1 MPAPDRPSPPTAG
14 VAAATAAVMAAFAA
28 NSVLMRLAL
37 DGVAGAPTEVALV
50 EAATVT
56 LFRLYA
62 GALALAVL
70 LALRGV
76 RVRVERPDYGAGALL
91 FVYAAAF
98 SVAYLDLATGTGALI
113 LFAAVQLT
121 MIGAGLRAGE
131 RLGAAQWAGLAAA
144 VAGVVVLVAPG
155 VEAPAPLPAA
165 TMAVSG
171 VAWGLYS
178 LRGRGAE
185 HPVVTTTV
193 SFLTACVLGL
203 GLGLATLAVDLPH
216 DAYLH
221 SAEVGYAVASGALT
235 SALGY
240 VAWYA
245 VLPRLR
251 ATSASVVQLSV
262 PVLAAVGG
270 VIWLAEPV
278 TLRLAAASVLTLGGI
293 AAVLRAR

>member
-1 MPAPDRPSPPTAG
+1 MPDSSPPSAG

-37 DGVAGAPTEVALV
+37 ADVVGAPTGVALG
-50 EAATVT
+50 EAAIVT

-62 GALALAVL
+62 GALTLVGI
-70 LALRGV
+70 LALRGRRYADV
-76 RVRVERPDYGAGALL
+76 TVDVGAGALL
-91 FVYAAAF
+91 FVYATAF

-113 LFAAVQLT
+113 LFAAVQAT

-131 RLGAAQWAGLAAA
+131 RLGALQWAGLAVA
-144 VAGVVVLVAPG
+144 VVGVIVLVSPG
-155 VEAPAPLPAA
+155 VQAPEPLPAA

-178 LRGRGAE
+178 LRGRGVA
-185 HPVVTTTV
+185 HPVLATTLAFVTASV
-193 SFLTACVLGL
+193 IGL
-203 GLGLATLAVDLPH
+203 GLGLATLAIPETP
-216 DAYLH
+216 DATLH
-221 SAEVGYAVASGALT
+221 SADIGYAIASGALT

-293 AAVLRAR
+293 AAVVRAR

>member
-1 MPAPDRPSPPTAG
+1 MSESPPSSAG

-37 DGVAGAPTEVALV
+37 EPTVGAPTGVALT
-50 EAATVT
+50 EAATATV
-56 LFRLYA
+56 FRLWA
-62 GALALAVL
+62 GSIVLVAVL
-70 LALRGV
+70 AFRGRRPSV
-76 RVRVERPDYGAGALL
+76 RLDYGAGALL
-91 FVYAAAF
+91 FVYAGAF

-113 LFAAVQLT
+113 LFAAVQAT

-131 RLGAAQWAGLAAA
+131 RLRPVQWLGLTAA

-155 VEAPAPLPAA
+155 VEAPAPVPAL
-165 TMAVSG
+165 TMAASG

-178 LRGRGAE
+178 LRGRGVAD
-185 HPVVTTTV
+185 PAAATTV
-193 SFLTACVLGL
+193 AFLVASVLGVA
-203 GLGLATLAVDLPH
+203 LAFGTLAIRVPPGAFTHAADL
-216 DAYLH
+216 
-221 SAEVGYAVASGALT
+221 GYAIASGALT

-270 VIWLAEPV
+270 VVWLAEPV
-278 TLRLAAASVLTLGGI
+278 TLRLAAASALTLGGI

>member
-1 MPAPDRPSPPTAG
+1 MPDSSPPSAG

-37 DGVAGAPTEVALV
+37 ADVVGAPTGVALG
-50 EAATVT
+50 EAAIVT

-62 GALALAVL
+62 GALTLVGIL
-70 LALRGV
+70 VLRGRRYADV
-76 RVRVERPDYGAGALL
+76 TVDVGAGALL
-91 FVYAAAF
+91 FVYATAF

-113 LFAAVQLT
+113 LFAAVQAT

-131 RLGAAQWAGLAAA
+131 RLGALQWAGLAVA
-144 VAGVVVLVAPG
+144 VVGVIVLVSPG
-155 VEAPAPLPAA
+155 VQAPEPLPAA

-178 LRGRGAE
+178 LRGRGVA
-185 HPVVTTTV
+185 HPVLATTLAFVTASV
-193 SFLTACVLGL
+193 IGL
-203 GLGLATLAVDLPH
+203 GLGLATLAIPETP
-216 DAYLH
+216 DATLH
-221 SAEVGYAVASGALT
+221 SADIGYAIASGALT

-293 AAVLRAR
+293 AAVVRAR